1 MQPGGAE
8 TPGKELWQ
16 LRPLLLG
23 GDQAPSYLLI
33 SFRFCFIEQFFRE
46 VNNQT
51 IESFSSPAILSV
63 NETKKLFPQKEGY
76 EYFQMDCADNSRA
89 FFEFRSLPKY
99 DNNVFD

>member
-8 TPGKELWQ
+8 TPGEELWQ

-23 GDQAPSYLLI
+23 GDQALSYLLL
-33 SFRFCFIEQFFRE
+33 SFRFCFIQQFFRE

-51 IESFSSPAILSV
+51 IESFSSPAILDV

-89 FFEFRSLPKY
+89 FFGFQKPSKIR
-99 DNNVFD
+99 

>member
-8 TPGKELWQ
+8 TPGEELWQ

-23 GDQAPSYLLI
+23 GDQAPFYLLL
-33 SFRFCFIEQFFRE
+33 SFRFCLIHQFFRE
-46 VNNQT
+46 VNEQT

-76 EYFQMDCADNSRA
+76 EYFQMDCADNSKA
-89 FFEFRSLPKY
+89 FCSFQKPSQKKI
-99 DNNVFD
+99 VFD

>member
-8 TPGKELWQ
+8 TPGEELWQ

-23 GDQAPSYLLI
+23 GDQAPSYLLL
-33 SFRFCFIEQFFRE
+33 SFRFCLFHQFFRE
-46 VNNQT
+46 VNEQT

-89 FFEFRSLPKY
+89 FFGFQKPSKIR
-99 DNNVFD
+99 